1 MTWQTRQTRQT
12 RTFGENTRG
21 ITWTWLALTAITI
34 GSWWLAPAHITGT
47 AQASTVITAL
57 VLVLT
62 FVKCRLIFRHFMEV
76 RTAPGWLRHATDAW
90 LVVLLATVFVI
101 YLF

>member
-1 MTWQTRQTRQT
+1 MTTRPTTSGESTRS
-12 RTFGENTRG
+12 
-21 ITWTWLALTAITI
+21 ITWVWAALTAITI

-47 AQASTVITAL
+47 VQASTAITAV

-62 FVKCRLIFRHFMEV
+62 FVKCRLIIRHFMEV
-76 RTAPGWLRHATDAW
+76 RTAPRWLRHTTDAW
-90 LVVLLATVFVI
+90 LVVLLTTVFVI